1 MTTGP
6 QTILRLVAWALG
18 AIVVMAAI
26 LELSNALDGE
36 FGARPE
42 ALQAIDGDA
51 LARCR
56 DLELEVAIDDRDC
69 AALWD
74 RMRDRFLGLDS
85 SDPSGGG

>member
-1 MTTGP
+1 MPTGH

-26 LELSNALDGE
+26 LELSRALEGE
-36 FGARPE
+36 FGAGPE
-42 ALQAIDGDA
+42 ALRAVDRDA

-74 RMRDRFLGLDS
+74 RMRDRFLGLDA
-85 SDPSGGG
+85 SDPSGGR